1 MIDDSQVEVISFVR
15 ATENICISVIKNIS
29 DTWSVLDICLSVDCY

>member
-15 ATENICISVIKNIS
+15 ATENICISVIKIFLILGVF
-29 DTWSVLDICLSVDCY
+29 WIYV